1 MRRSALLLGSYFG
14 AGYLPRCPGT
24 FGSLAAILTL
34 LLVPHDHYTL
44 VVAVLA
50 LLAIVAGPPLAD
62 VMIQATGRKDP
73 QSFVLDEAAGVW
85 IAALRLPGPHIDD
98 LVVAFLLFRL
108 FDIWKPWPV
117 ARLERLPGGFGVVY
131 DDVAAG
137 VLALVAGCGLKALL
151 L

>member
-1 MRRSALLLGSYFG
+1 
-14 AGYLPRCPGT
+14 
-24 FGSLAAILTL
+24 
-34 LLVPHDHYTL
+34 L

-85 IAALRLPGPHIDD
+85 IAALRLSGPHIDD

-137 VLALVAGCGLKALL
+137 VLALVAGYGLKALL

>member
-1 MRRSALLLGSYFG
+1 MRRCALLLGSYFG

-24 FGSLAAILTL
+24 WGSLAAVLTL
-34 LLVPHDHYTL
+34 FLVPPPHYLLV
-44 VVAVLA
+44 VGFLA
-50 LLAIVAGPPLAD
+50 LLATAAGPPLAE
-62 VMIQATGRKDP
+62 VMIRTSGRKDP

-85 IAALRLPGPHIDD
+85 IAALRFSGPHFDD
-98 LVVAFLLFRL
+98 LLIACLLFRL

-137 VLALVAGCGLKALL
+137 VLALAVGCGIKALSL
-151 L
+151 